1 MSGRSAAVL
10 GAGTMGHG
18 IAQVLAQAGYEVRL
32 RDLDSAAVE
41 RGLAAIRKNLDGA
54 VARGKLTP
62 DASAATLGRLRGE
75 TDLAAAVRGASL
87 VIEAVP
93 EHLELKKQ
101 LLAEV
106 VAANPDLELVGTNT
120 SSLPVT
126 ELAQATA
133 RPERVLGLHFFN
145 PVHLSKLVEVVRG
158 ERTSPAALEQAL
170 ALVAAIEKTPIV
182 VQDAPGFASSRLG
195 LALGLE
201 AMRMVEQGVAGVE
214 AIDRALELGYKHPM
228 GPLKTTDYVGLD
240 VRLAIAEH
248 LHRELGEAFRPP
260 QLLRRL
266 VRAGKL
272 GRKSGEGFYR
282 WVDGE
287 AVGPAELR

>member
-32 RDLDSAAVE
+32 RDLDAAAVE
-41 RGLAAIRKNLDGA
+41 RGLAAIRHNLEGA
-54 VARGKLTP
+54 VARGKLAA
-62 DASAATLGRLRGE
+62 DASAAALARVRGE
-75 TDLAAAVRGASL
+75 TDLAAAVAGVAL
-87 VIEAVP
+87 VVEAVP
-93 EHLELKKQ
+93 EQLELKKQ
-101 LLAEV
+101 VLAEV
-106 VAANPDLELVGTNT
+106 VAANPEIELVGTNT

-170 ALVAAIEKTPIV
+170 ALVAAIGKTPIV
-182 VQDAPGFASSRLG
+182 VEDAPGFASSRLG

-282 WVDGE
+282 WVDG
-287 AVGPAELR
+287 AATGPAL